1 MQQGYSHYAKT
12 DIQTADPRAVIVL
25 LYEGAIKF
33 LNRAIEE
40 VHRDDRMAMSEYILK
55 TQKIVQFLSASL
67 DFEQGGDI
75 AYNLI
80 RLYDYMRD
88 TLNEANLHAS
98 TEKIEEVIALLRTL
112 LDAWKEVAHDP
123 VAAEALARRE
133 ALVRQKPA
141 VIPIPMG
148 PAPSAAEAARL
159 APGAGY
165 PPAYP
170 KSAAIPAG
178 SPAENVAESPSDS
191 DTASESAQPET
202 PAPASPAPAGP
213 KPPITPSA
221 AARAAYG
228 LRS

>member
-33 LNRAIEE
+33 LNRALEE
-40 VHRDDRMAMSEYILK
+40 VHRNDRMAMSEYILK

-98 TEKIEEVIALLRTL
+98 TAKIEEVIALLRTL
-112 LDAWKEVAHDP
+112 LDAWKEVAKDP

-141 VIPIPMG
+141 VIPVPMG

-165 PPAYP
+165 PPTYP
-170 KSAAIPAG
+170 KAAAGPAD
-178 SPAENVAESPSDS
+178 SPADNS
-191 DTASESAQPET
+191 SESSPDSET
-202 PAPASPAPAGP
+202 VSTESEAPQPAPPAPTVP
-213 KPPITPSA
+213 KPPLTSSA

-228 LRS
+228 LRP

>member
-40 VHRDDRMAMSEYILK
+40 VNRNDRMAMSEYILK
-55 TQKIVQFLSASL
+55 TQKIVQFLSTSL

-98 TEKIEEVIALLRTL
+98 TAKIEEVIALLRTL
-112 LDAWKEVAHDP
+112 LDAWKEVARDP
-123 VAAEALARRE
+123 VAAEALAKRE

-141 VIPIPMG
+141 VVPVPMG

-170 KSAAIPAG
+170 KSAAVPADSSTDTG
-178 SPAENVAESPSDS
+178 SEPTPDSEAVSAESEAP
-191 DTASESAQPET
+191 Q
-202 PAPASPAPAGP
+202 PASPAPTAP
-213 KPPITPSA
+213 KPAITSAA

-228 LRS
+228 LRP